1 MKDIYLIVTKKLK
14 DEILEEQLQESF
26 KIVDEKNEGFI
37 ES

>member
-1 MKDIYLIVTKKLK
+1 MRDIYLIVTKKLK